1 MENDKIKIGMKRRL
15 GFNFYDIFVTVFCVA
30 FALICFYPMW
40 YVLIASVMPYNDFIR
55 AKFIV
60 FIPLDHINFQYYAT
74 IFSTAVFKNSL
85 MISFLKTILS
95 TAITLIVTS
104 SMAYAVSKTHIKG
117 MKLINLLVVFNLF
130 FTGGVIPEFMLY
142 KEIGLLNTFWV
153 LVLPG
158 CLNITY
164 FIIMRNYFSFSVSP
178 ELEEAARIDGCND
191 VIVFN
196 RIILP
201 LAKPMLAAVGLFVA
215 VLSWNDYYSYM
226 MFSSR
231 EPSLQTFA
239 WVLHRMLVDTTMMN
253 QMRSEA
259 ASMGMQLPP
268 PIGLRMATIICAM
281 LPIMVVYPFLQK
293 YFAQGMMLGAV
304 KE

>member
-1 MENDKIKIGMKRRL
+1 MKSTKFRVGMKQRL
-15 GFNFYDIFVTVFCVA
+15 GFNFYDVFVTVFCVA
-30 FALICFYPMW
+30 FAIICFYPMW
-40 YVLIASVMPYNDFIR
+40 YVFIASIMPYDDFIR
-55 AKFIV
+55 TKFI
-60 FIPLDHINFQYYAT
+60 FLIPLQDMDFKYYIT

-85 MISFLKTILS
+85 LVSFLKTIIGTVL
-95 TAITLIVTS
+95 TLMITS

-142 KEIGLLNTFWV
+142 KEIGLLNNFWV
-153 LVLPG
+153 MVLPS

-191 VIVFN
+191 IVVYN

-201 LAKPMLAAVGLFVA
+201 LSKPMLAAVGLFVA
-215 VLSWNDYYSYM
+215 VLNWNDYYSYM

-253 QMRSEA
+253 QMRTEA
-259 ASMGMQLPP
+259 ANMGMQLPP

-281 LPIMVVYPFLQK
+281 LPIMVIYPFIQP
-293 YFAQGMMLGAV
+293 YFAKGMMLGAV